1 VNLASM
7 ALGAFL
13 VVIGVLASALADRI
27 RGIKIQRAIIEPRRK
42 REPEPESARVTTGI
56 TDADKKLRESVV
68 AALVQSGFGK
78 PEAQHAALEVPSAQR
93 ASLEAWTRAA
103 LRKLAPS

>member
-1 VNLASM
+1 M
-7 ALGAFL
+7 ALGALL
-13 VVIGVLASALADRI
+13 VVVGVLASALADRI
-27 RGIKIQRAIIEPRRK
+27 RGIKIQRMAMSTEPRRK
-42 REPEPESARVTTGI
+42 REPEPEPTRVTTGI